1 MPSTR
6 NGGTS
11 GGQEALN
18 KDHKDN
24 KVDEDESS
32 ASEEDSFSYD
42 EGESERI
49 KSKCLDDMV
58 YLEHQFSELKELLYK
73 ERMDDVE
80 QKINLLSK
88 DSAPEYVNPLRE
100 LTELRD
106 KRLQISELVYDYK
119 QRSIYNKYEQEQNS
133 AILDYHESADLCKM
147 KFISEI
153 EDRIQRLEEEELLS
167 EMASQSSQRKRKSR
181 PSSEFILLEKRKK
194 PVAVTGPYI
203 VYMLRDI
210 DIMEDVNDIKRG
222 IAMSEVKKRRVDVLN
237 HQTRQK

>member
-88 DSAPEYVNPLRE
+88 VFYCWACLLLPPF
-100 LTELRD
+100 
-106 KRLQISELVYDYK
+106 LVAYF
-119 QRSIYNKYEQEQNS
+119 Q
-133 AILDYHESADLCKM
+133 L
-147 KFISEI
+147 
-153 EDRIQRLEEEELLS
+153 
-167 EMASQSSQRKRKSR
+167 ASMRK
-181 PSSEFILLEKRKK
+181 
-194 PVAVTGPYI
+194 T
-203 VYMLRDI
+203 
-210 DIMEDVNDIKRG
+210 
-222 IAMSEVKKRRVDVLN
+222 
-237 HQTRQK
+237 

>member
-58 YLEHQFSELKELLYK
+58 YLEHQFSELKEL
-73 ERMDDVE
+73 
-80 QKINLLSK
+80 
-88 DSAPEYVNPLRE
+88 
-100 LTELRD
+100 
-106 KRLQISELVYDYK
+106 
-119 QRSIYNKYEQEQNS
+119 
-133 AILDYHESADLCKM
+133 
-147 KFISEI
+147 
-153 EDRIQRLEEEELLS
+153 
-167 EMASQSSQRKRKSR
+167 
-181 PSSEFILLEKRKK
+181 
-194 PVAVTGPYI
+194 
-203 VYMLRDI
+203 
-210 DIMEDVNDIKRG
+210 
-222 IAMSEVKKRRVDVLN
+222 
-237 HQTRQK
+237 